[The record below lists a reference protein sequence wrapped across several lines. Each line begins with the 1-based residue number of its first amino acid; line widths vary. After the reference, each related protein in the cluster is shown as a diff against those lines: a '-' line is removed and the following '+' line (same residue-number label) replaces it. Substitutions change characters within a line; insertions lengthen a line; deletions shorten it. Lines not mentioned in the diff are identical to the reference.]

1 MKVLVSFAWDC
12 GRQGDLR
19 GLFICTQE
27 ELDALEGKEV
37 YFGEVLGKHS
47 EIYGSLQKKDF
58 RVISVEQ
65 DKIDWL
71 EEIMNSKSISGF
83 NPMDYL

>member
-12 GRQGDLR
+12 GRLGNLH

-27 ELDALEGKEV
+27 ELDALEEKEV

-47 EIYGSLQKKDF
+47 EIFGTLKKEDF
-58 RVISVEQ
+58 RIISVEQ

-71 EEIMNSKSISGF
+71 EEIMHNKSISGF